1 MFSTVAPM
9 RADPPLSDILLDWY
23 DTNCRS
29 LPWRAPP
36 GTPPTAPYLV
46 WLSEIMLQ
54 QTTVATV
61 GPYFE
66 RFVARWPDVQAL
78 AAADLDQVLTAWAG
92 LGYYAR
98 ARNMHRCAQE
108 VANDHGGQFPGT
120 EDALQKLPG
129 IGPYTAAAIAAIA
142 FDQPATVVD
151 GNVERVMARLFG
163 VEDPLPGSKPRLTSL
178 AAKLTPAARTG
189 DYAQAVMDLGATVC
203 RPRTPQCAA
212 CPLSAQ
218 CRAHAEGTAHILP
231 HRSPKAKKPTRRGT
245 AFWVQRADGQILLR
259 RRTERGLLGGMLEVP
274 SSPWSETDSC
284 TDPGDL
290 DHHAPAPCAWRAL
303 DGMVRHT
310 FTHFHLELAVV
321 AGTIDTADPDADPGA
336 GSDLMWAHPD
346 DLDHLALPT
355 LMKKVA
361 RLALALPPPPPTRR
375 AAKRRL

>member
-1 MFSTVAPM
+1 M

-61 GPYFE
+61 GAYFE
-66 RFVARWPDVQAL
+66 RFVARWPTVQAL

-98 ARNMHRCAQE
+98 ARNMHRCAQV
-108 VANDHGGQFPGT
+108 VANDHGGKFPGT

-142 FDQPATVVD
+142 FDRPATVVD

-163 VEDPLPGSKPRLTSL
+163 VEDPLPGSKPQLTSL
-178 AAKLTPAARTG
+178 AAKLTPAARAG

-203 RPRTPQCAA
+203 RPRSPQCDA
-212 CPLSAQ
+212 CPLPAH
-218 CRAHAEGTAHILP
+218 CRAYTLGTAATLP
-231 HRSPKAKKPTRRGT
+231 RRAPKPKKPTRRGT
-245 AFWVQRADGQILLR
+245 AFWIRRPDGLILLR
-259 RRTERGLLGGMLEVP
+259 RRPERGLLGGMLEVP
-274 SSPWSETDSC
+274 SSPWSEADVG
-284 TDPGDL
+284 PRDL
-290 DHHAPAPCAWRAL
+290 AAHAPAPCAWHSI

-336 GSDLMWAHPD
+336 GADLMWAHPD

-361 RLALALPPPPPTRR
+361 RLALASR
-375 AAKRRL
+375 